1 MKQGQGRPKLVIAT
15 TLSLIL
21 GFFFL
26 ASLQNEELPEAIE
39 IEVSGMPT
47 IGNPHCK
54 VQVIVFEEPKCIA
67 CKNFNESIYP
77 QIKKE
82 FIDTGK
88 AKYTVVPVAFIAG
101 SKKAA
106 ESMYCVYHQDKEYP
120 NPELF
125 LSYLDYIYSN
135 QPDEEANWA
144 TKEALIGMAK
154 GASPAIDI
162 EKLDECMEMEQER
175 INIIKNTKL
184 AEKIMSENLSTPRVY
199 VNGIKAKSNSF
210 SDIKEL
216 IELCHKHK
224 DQL

>member
-1 MKQGQGRPKLVIAT
+1 MARKNGRPGLVIAT
-15 TLSLIL
+15 ASLLIFC
-21 GFFFL
+21 FFFM
-26 ASLQNEELPEAIE
+26 AQLQNEDLPEAISIDVNE
-39 IEVSGMPT
+39 MPT
-47 IGNPHCK
+47 IGNLNCK
-54 VQVIVFEEPKCIA
+54 VQVIVFEEPKCVA
-67 CKNFNESIYP
+67 CKNFNDIVYP

-106 ESMYCVYHQDKEYP
+106 ESMYCVYHQDKDFP

-135 QPDEEANWA
+135 QDSEGSNWA

-154 GASPAIDI
+154 GASPAINID
-162 EKLDECMEMEQER
+162 KLNECLESEEER

-184 AEKIMSENLSTPRVY
+184 AEKIMNENLTTPRVY

-210 SDIKEL
+210 SDIKAL

-224 DQL
+224 DKL